1 MNNREFSD
9 EFKKRM
15 YKWLLKVLK
24 IVERLNEKDYLS
36 GIIKKQIVRSVTSV
50 VANYVEAIAGCSTKD
65 FINFINH
72 SLKSA
77 NETKFWMALLKDTG
91 KINSET
97 INPLLEEN
105 IEIAKILG
113 SIVSKMRKKQSS

>member
-1 MNNREFSD
+1 MNNKEFSD
-9 EFKKRM
+9 EFKKRI
-15 YKWLLKVLK
+15 YNWLLKVLR
-24 IVERLNEKDYLS
+24 VTEQLKDSDCLS
-36 GIIKKQIVRSVTSV
+36 SVIKKQLIRASTSV

-77 NETKFWMALLKDTG
+77 NETKFWLALLKDTG
-91 KINSET
+91 KTDSNVIV
-97 INPLLEEN
+97 PLLEEN

-113 SIVSKMRKKQSS
+113 SIVSKMRKK